1 MNSAQA
7 KAADTG
13 RWPLILRV
21 HKGAIHLSIL
31 PAVTFH
37 AAFTAIIV
45 TLQMQLDKKIA
56 LPGTTTIVPSL
67 AIVVGL
73 MLVFRNGTSY
83 DRFWTGRNAMGT
95 CVTSVRNLTRSF
107 LVISGKYGF
116 GGPEGRKANRSEHG
130 DERDRKEDDADTE
143 KAVRTLI
150 ALLYAIKHS
159 LRSEYSTTTPPLI
172 WKMPAISTLLGSLK
186 FNGAHT
192 PAIESLSS
200 SASTLRPEYNGL
212 LPATLK
218 DFEDQGFGLPL
229 QLATMVE
236 GFILR
241 CVRRGWIPPPG
252 ASLLSAQLNT
262 LLDAYV
268 IMLDL

>member
-45 TLQMQLDKKIA
+45 TLQQQFDANLG
-56 LPGTTTIVPSL
+56 LPGTIVPSL

-107 LVISGKYGF
+107 LVIGGKYGF
-116 GGPEGRKANRSEHG
+116 GGPEDRNKSHSD
-130 DERDRKEDDADTE
+130 DEAYDRKEDDADTE

-159 LRSEYSTTTPPLI
+159 LRAEYSATKPALI
-172 WKMPAISTLLGSLK
+172 WKMPALSTLMGSLK
-186 FNGAHT
+186 FNGAHA
-192 PAIESLSS
+192 PAIESMSS
-200 SASTLRPEYNGL
+200 SVSTLRPEYNGL
-212 LPATLK
+212 LLATLK
-218 DFEDQGFGLPL
+218 DFEDQGLGLPL
-229 QLATMVE
+229 QLTTMLE

-241 CVRRGWIPPPG
+241 CARKGWIHAPG
-252 ASLLSAQLNT
+252 ASQLSGQLNT
-262 LLDAYV
+262 LVDAYDEADSV
-268 IMLDL
+268 RG